1 MEDMDIDS
9 LVDIPDTPDSLSS
22 RRMHGGHHVGNLYAA
37 DHVGGSNSASL
48 DRLRGRDRVVAENGQ
63 NRKRYRHP
71 QKLSGGVDETEH
83 RKNTIVLSP
92 LEKAREN
99 APLSRKTTMERSRN
113 FIREQYMDIGKAPFS
128 KLPSKSSGSGK
139 DHAMVNLTGRNM
151 HKPEMEFP
159 QGGSEN
165 CSAGGKNEGNI
176 PRNGGSY
183 IYNSS
188 SNSATSR
195 NNCKG
200 KEKIN
205 DIGFEGVGSVTDHA
219 KGVALSC
226 GSPLRL
232 DKQLP
237 AYQNVVSPRATV
249 EKKIV
254 SNNPSIDIS
263 EIIAGDNNYGKGKGV
278 AQPLVSMDQDIN
290 CISLSGSAVNNG
302 EASGTNG
309 DSIRDECFE
318 EKGGWRSAHNRSKN
332 AEHAASHRFSR
343 FKNVGCHVSQQNE
356 NKVVKRN
363 NASRGSNRIPS
374 GCLENCDA
382 TETAPVIFSKFNQ
395 KSEPSHAENL
405 LSKRQTKHVLSS
417 GNSGESSRVIP
428 NDTDIVFLGS
438 SWGSSSLGSSRI
450 NTGHHLN
457 VLDLDELSEMRG
469 TNVDANHGDCVNDE
483 ESEARARQVEA
494 DEVLARE
501 LQEQL
506 YHEVSIYG
514 NNEIDEN
521 IARALQQEEDTFP
534 STSNC
539 SIHEPQQLLNL
550 CLNYW
555 KHAIQGARISDLK
568 SRRDL
573 VLVILPLHMV
583 NEQGY
588 TTTLSCLKNLVR
600 LAKAVNLVVPEDSEP
615 NPEIVRD
622 REHQWEVWRA
632 TRLRGPTRQSR
643 TQSSVRTSQ
652 NSSNRR
658 GRGSTRQSRTRSPLR
673 TSQNSSNRR
682 GVRARFSSSAR
693 VPRLRN
699 QVLNQRRAVPS
710 RTRNF
715 HFPLDMDLDMRLD
728 ILEAMEAAIGDDDDI
743 AGHIFRVHNDFND
756 GDYERFLT
764 LDNNNHQ
771 HTGASLH
778 QINSLPLSKVQID
791 NFEEVCAICL
801 ETPANGETI
810 RHLPCLHKF
819 HKDCIDPWLSR
830 KTSCPVCKSSI
841 N

>member
-1 MEDMDIDS
+1 M
-9 LVDIPDTPDSLSS
+9 
-22 RRMHGGHHVGNLYAA
+22 
-37 DHVGGSNSASL
+37 
-48 DRLRGRDRVVAENGQ
+48 
-63 NRKRYRHP
+63 
-71 QKLSGGVDETEH
+71 
-83 RKNTIVLSP
+83 
-92 LEKAREN
+92 EKAREN

-165 CSAGGKNEGNI
+165 CSVGGKNEGNI

-195 NNCKG
+195 NNFKG

-219 KGVALSC
+219 KGVDLSC

-237 AYQNVVSPRATV
+237 AYQNVVSPRATAKRRLV
-249 EKKIV
+249 RNGCISPQNIAIRAKQFNEQSQNSFKSEQNFGNAA
-254 SNNPSIDIS
+254 SNNPCMDIS

-278 AQPLVSMDQDIN
+278 AHPRVSMDQDIN

-302 EASGTNG
+302 EAIGTNG
-309 DSIRDECFE
+309 DSVRDECFE

-332 AEHAASHRFSR
+332 AEHAASHCFSR

-356 NKVVKRN
+356 NKIVKRN
-363 NASRGSNRIPS
+363 DASRGSNKIPS

-428 NDTDIVFLGS
+428 NDTDIVFRCS

-450 NTGHHLN
+450 NTGRHLN
-457 VLDLDELSEMRG
+457 VSDLDELSEMRG

-494 DEVLARE
+494 DEILARE

-534 STSNC
+534 SPSNR
-539 SIHEPQQLLNL
+539 SIHETQ
-550 CLNYW
+550 
-555 KHAIQGARISDLK
+555 R
-568 SRRDL
+568 
-573 VLVILPLHMV
+573 
-583 NEQGY
+583 
-588 TTTLSCLKNLVR
+588 
-600 LAKAVNLVVPEDSEP
+600 
-615 NPEIVRD
+615 
-622 REHQWEVWRA
+622 
-632 TRLRGPTRQSR
+632 RGPTRQSR

-658 GRGSTRQSRTRSPLR
+658 GVWRGSTRQSHTRSPLR

-682 GVRARFSSSAR
+682 GVRARFPSSAR

-699 QVLNQRRAVPS
+699 RVLNQSRAVSS
-710 RTRNF
+710 RARNF

-743 AGHIFRVHNDFND
+743 AGHIFRVHNDFNN

-764 LDNNNHQ
+764 LDDNNHQ

-778 QINSLPLSKVQID
+778 RINSLPLSKVQTD

>member
-9 LVDIPDTPDSLSS
+9 LVDIPDTPDRLSS
-22 RRMHGGHHVGNLYAA
+22 RRMHGGHRVGNLYAA

-92 LEKAREN
+92 LEKTREN
-99 APLSRKTTMERSRN
+99 APLSRKTAMERSRYS
-113 FIREQYMDIGKAPFS
+113 IREQYMDKGKAPFS
-128 KLPSKSSGSGK
+128 KLPSKSSGFGK

-165 CSAGGKNEGNI
+165 CSAGGKNEGNVR
-176 PRNGGSY
+176 RNGGSY

-219 KGVALSC
+219 KGVDLSC

-237 AYQNVVSPRATV
+237 AYQNVVSPRATAKRKLV
-249 EKKIV
+249 RNGCISPQNIAIRAKQFNEQSQNSFKSEQNFGNAV
-254 SNNPSIDIS
+254 SNNPCVDIS

-278 AQPLVSMDQDIN
+278 AHPRVSMDQDIN
-290 CISLSGSAVNNG
+290 YISLSGSPVNNG

-363 NASRGSNRIPS
+363 DASRGSNRIPS

-382 TETAPVIFSKFNQ
+382 TETAPVIFSKVNE
-395 KSEPSHAENL
+395 KSEPSHAENR

-457 VLDLDELSEMRG
+457 VSDLDELSEARG

-494 DEVLARE
+494 DEILARE

-534 STSNC
+534 STSNR
-539 SIHEPQQLLNL
+539 SIHEPQQ
-550 CLNYW
+550 
-555 KHAIQGARISDLK
+555 
-568 SRRDL
+568 
-573 VLVILPLHMV
+573 
-583 NEQGY
+583 
-588 TTTLSCLKNLVR
+588 
-600 LAKAVNLVVPEDSEP
+600 
-615 NPEIVRD
+615 
-622 REHQWEVWRA
+622 
-632 TRLRGPTRQSR
+632 RGPTWQSR
-643 TQSSVRTSQ
+643 TRSSVRTSQ

-699 QVLNQRRAVPS
+699 RVLNQRRAVPS

-764 LDNNNHQ
+764 LDDNNHQ

-778 QINSLPLSKVQID
+778 QINSLPLSKVQTD

-830 KTSCPVCKSSI
+830 KRSCPVCKSSI

>member
-9 LVDIPDTPDSLSS
+9 LVDIPDTPDRLSS
-22 RRMHGGHHVGNLYAA
+22 RRMHGVHRVGNLYVA

-48 DRLRGRDRVVAENGQ
+48 DRLRGRDRVAAENGQ

-71 QKLSGGVDETEH
+71 QKLSGGFDETEH

-92 LEKAREN
+92 MEKAREN

-165 CSAGGKNEGNI
+165 CSVGGKNEGNI

-195 NNCKG
+195 NNFKG

-219 KGVALSC
+219 KGVDLSC

-237 AYQNVVSPRATV
+237 AYQNVVSPRATAKRRLV
-249 EKKIV
+249 RNGCISPQNIAIRAKQFNEQSQNSFKSEQNFGNAA
-254 SNNPSIDIS
+254 SNNPCMDIS

-278 AQPLVSMDQDIN
+278 AHPRVSMDQDIN

-302 EASGTNG
+302 EAIGTNG
-309 DSIRDECFE
+309 DSVRDECFE

-332 AEHAASHRFSR
+332 AEHAASHCFSR

-356 NKVVKRN
+356 NKIVKRN
-363 NASRGSNRIPS
+363 DASRGSNKIPS

-428 NDTDIVFLGS
+428 NDTDIVFRCS

-450 NTGHHLN
+450 NTGRHLN
-457 VLDLDELSEMRG
+457 VSDLDELSEMRG

-494 DEVLARE
+494 DEILARE

-534 STSNC
+534 SPSNR
-539 SIHEPQQLLNL
+539 SIHETQ
-550 CLNYW
+550 
-555 KHAIQGARISDLK
+555 R
-568 SRRDL
+568 
-573 VLVILPLHMV
+573 
-583 NEQGY
+583 
-588 TTTLSCLKNLVR
+588 
-600 LAKAVNLVVPEDSEP
+600 
-615 NPEIVRD
+615 
-622 REHQWEVWRA
+622 
-632 TRLRGPTRQSR
+632 RGPTRQSR

-658 GRGSTRQSRTRSPLR
+658 GVWRGSTRQSHTRSPLR

-682 GVRARFSSSAR
+682 GVRARFPSSAR

-699 QVLNQRRAVPS
+699 RVLNQSRAVSS
-710 RTRNF
+710 RARNF

-743 AGHIFRVHNDFND
+743 AGHIFRVHNDFNN

-764 LDNNNHQ
+764 LDDNNHQ

-778 QINSLPLSKVQID
+778 RINSLPLSKVQTD

>member
-1 MEDMDIDS
+1 MFNLSQKMEDMDIDS
-9 LVDIPDTPDSLSS
+9 LVDIPDTPDRLSS
-22 RRMHGGHHVGNLYAA
+22 RRMHGGHRVGNLYAA

-71 QKLSGGVDETEH
+71 QKLSGGVDETGH

-113 FIREQYMDIGKAPFS
+113 SIREQYMDKGKAPFS
-128 KLPSKSSGSGK
+128 KLPSKSSGFGK

-165 CSAGGKNEGNI
+165 CSAGGKNEGNV

-219 KGVALSC
+219 KGVDLSC
-226 GSPLRL
+226 GPPLRL

-249 EKKIV
+249 KRRLVRNGCISPQNIAIRAKQFNEKSQNSFKSEQNFGNAV

-382 TETAPVIFSKFNQ
+382 TETAPVTFSKFNQ

-483 ESEARARQVEA
+483 EAEARARQVEA

-539 SIHEPQQLLNL
+539 SIHEPQQ
-550 CLNYW
+550 
-555 KHAIQGARISDLK
+555 
-568 SRRDL
+568 
-573 VLVILPLHMV
+573 
-583 NEQGY
+583 
-588 TTTLSCLKNLVR
+588 
-600 LAKAVNLVVPEDSEP
+600 
-615 NPEIVRD
+615 
-622 REHQWEVWRA
+622 
-632 TRLRGPTRQSR
+632 RGPTRQSR

-658 GRGSTRQSRTRSPLR
+658 GRGSARQSRTRSPLR

-699 QVLNQRRAVPS
+699 RVLNPRRAVPS

-764 LDNNNHQ
+764 LDDNNHQ

>member
-9 LVDIPDTPDSLSS
+9 LVDIPDTPDRLSS
-22 RRMHGGHHVGNLYAA
+22 RRMHGVHRVGNLYVA

-48 DRLRGRDRVVAENGQ
+48 DRLRGRDRVAAENGQ

-71 QKLSGGVDETEH
+71 QKLSGGFDETEH

-92 LEKAREN
+92 MEKAREN

-165 CSAGGKNEGNI
+165 CSVGGKNEGNI

-195 NNCKG
+195 NNFKG

-219 KGVALSC
+219 KGVDLSC

-237 AYQNVVSPRATV
+237 AYQNVVSPRATAKRRLV
-249 EKKIV
+249 RNGCISPQNIAIRAKQFNEQSQNSFKSEQNFGNAA
-254 SNNPSIDIS
+254 SNNPCMDIS

-278 AQPLVSMDQDIN
+278 AHPRVSMDQDIN

-302 EASGTNG
+302 EAIGTNG
-309 DSIRDECFE
+309 DSVRDECFE

-332 AEHAASHRFSR
+332 AEHAASHCFSR

-363 NASRGSNRIPS
+363 DASRGSNKIPS

-428 NDTDIVFLGS
+428 NDTDIVFRGS

-450 NTGHHLN
+450 NTGRHLN
-457 VLDLDELSEMRG
+457 VSDLDELSEMRG

-494 DEVLARE
+494 DEILARE

-534 STSNC
+534 SPSNR
-539 SIHEPQQLLNL
+539 SIHETQQ
-550 CLNYW
+550 
-555 KHAIQGARISDLK
+555 
-568 SRRDL
+568 
-573 VLVILPLHMV
+573 
-583 NEQGY
+583 
-588 TTTLSCLKNLVR
+588 
-600 LAKAVNLVVPEDSEP
+600 
-615 NPEIVRD
+615 
-622 REHQWEVWRA
+622 
-632 TRLRGPTRQSR
+632 RGPTRQSR

-658 GRGSTRQSRTRSPLR
+658 GRGSTRQSHTRSPLR

-682 GVRARFSSSAR
+682 GVRARFPSSAR

-699 QVLNQRRAVPS
+699 RVLNQSRAVSS
-710 RTRNF
+710 RARNF

-743 AGHIFRVHNDFND
+743 AGHIFRVHNDFNN

-764 LDNNNHQ
+764 LDDNNHQ

-778 QINSLPLSKVQID
+778 RINSLPLSKVQTD

>member
-9 LVDIPDTPDSLSS
+9 LVDIPDTPDRLSS
-22 RRMHGGHHVGNLYAA
+22 RRMHGVHRVGNLYVA

-48 DRLRGRDRVVAENGQ
+48 DRLRGRDRVAAENGQ

-71 QKLSGGVDETEH
+71 QKLSGGFDETEH

-92 LEKAREN
+92 MEKAREN

-165 CSAGGKNEGNI
+165 CSVGGKNEGNI

-195 NNCKG
+195 NNFKG

-219 KGVALSC
+219 KGVDLSC

-237 AYQNVVSPRATV
+237 AYQNVVSPRATAKRRLV
-249 EKKIV
+249 RNGCISPQNIAIRAKQFNEQSQNSFKSEQNFGNAA
-254 SNNPSIDIS
+254 SNNPCMDIS

-278 AQPLVSMDQDIN
+278 AHPRVSMDQDIN

-302 EASGTNG
+302 EAIGTNG
-309 DSIRDECFE
+309 DSVRDECFE

-332 AEHAASHRFSR
+332 AEHAASHCFSR

-363 NASRGSNRIPS
+363 DASRGSNKIPS

-428 NDTDIVFLGS
+428 NDTDIVFRGS

-450 NTGHHLN
+450 NTGRHLN
-457 VLDLDELSEMRG
+457 VSDLDELSEMRG

-494 DEVLARE
+494 DEILARE

-534 STSNC
+534 SPSNR
-539 SIHEPQQLLNL
+539 SIHETQQ
-550 CLNYW
+550 
-555 KHAIQGARISDLK
+555 
-568 SRRDL
+568 
-573 VLVILPLHMV
+573 
-583 NEQGY
+583 
-588 TTTLSCLKNLVR
+588 
-600 LAKAVNLVVPEDSEP
+600 
-615 NPEIVRD
+615 
-622 REHQWEVWRA
+622 
-632 TRLRGPTRQSR
+632 RGPTRQSR

-658 GRGSTRQSRTRSPLR
+658 GRGSTRQSHTRSPLR

-682 GVRARFSSSAR
+682 GVRARFPSSAR

-699 QVLNQRRAVPS
+699 RVLNQSRAVSS
-710 RTRNF
+710 RARNF

-743 AGHIFRVHNDFND
+743 AGHIFRVHNDFNK
-756 GDYERFLT
+756 FLT
-764 LDNNNHQ
+764 LDDNNHQ

-778 QINSLPLSKVQID
+778 RINSLPLSKVQTD

>member
-1 MEDMDIDS
+1 MFNLLQKMEDMDIDS
-9 LVDIPDTPDSLSS
+9 LVDIPDTPDRLSS
-22 RRMHGGHHVGNLYAA
+22 RRMHGVHRVGNLYVA

-48 DRLRGRDRVVAENGQ
+48 DRLRGRDRVAAENGQ

-71 QKLSGGVDETEH
+71 QKLSGGFDETEH

-92 LEKAREN
+92 MEKAREN

-165 CSAGGKNEGNI
+165 CSVGGKNEGNI

-195 NNCKG
+195 NNFKG

-219 KGVALSC
+219 KGVDLSC

-237 AYQNVVSPRATV
+237 AYQNVVSPRATAKRRLV
-249 EKKIV
+249 RNGCISPQNIAIRAKQFNEQSQNSFKSEQNFGNAA
-254 SNNPSIDIS
+254 SNNPCMDIS

-278 AQPLVSMDQDIN
+278 AHPRVSMDQDIN

-302 EASGTNG
+302 EAIGTNG
-309 DSIRDECFE
+309 DSVRDECFE

-332 AEHAASHRFSR
+332 AEHAASHCFSR

-356 NKVVKRN
+356 NKIVKRN
-363 NASRGSNRIPS
+363 DASRGSNKIPS

-428 NDTDIVFLGS
+428 NDTDIVFRCS

-450 NTGHHLN
+450 NTGRHLN
-457 VLDLDELSEMRG
+457 VSDLDELSEMRG

-494 DEVLARE
+494 DEILARE

-534 STSNC
+534 SPSNR
-539 SIHEPQQLLNL
+539 SIHETQ
-550 CLNYW
+550 
-555 KHAIQGARISDLK
+555 R
-568 SRRDL
+568 
-573 VLVILPLHMV
+573 
-583 NEQGY
+583 
-588 TTTLSCLKNLVR
+588 
-600 LAKAVNLVVPEDSEP
+600 
-615 NPEIVRD
+615 
-622 REHQWEVWRA
+622 
-632 TRLRGPTRQSR
+632 RGPTRQSR

-658 GRGSTRQSRTRSPLR
+658 GVWRGSTRQSHTRSPLR

-682 GVRARFSSSAR
+682 GVRARFPSSAR

-699 QVLNQRRAVPS
+699 RVLNQSRAVSS
-710 RTRNF
+710 RARNF

-743 AGHIFRVHNDFND
+743 AGHIFRVHNDFNN

-764 LDNNNHQ
+764 LDDNNHQ

-778 QINSLPLSKVQID
+778 RINSLPLSKVQTD

>member
-1 MEDMDIDS
+1 MFNLSQKMEDMDIDS
-9 LVDIPDTPDSLSS
+9 LVDIPDTPDRISS
-22 RRMHGGHHVGNLYAA
+22 RRMHGGHRVGNLYAA

-99 APLSRKTTMERSRN
+99 APLSRKATMERSRN
-113 FIREQYMDIGKAPFS
+113 SIREQYMDKGKAPFS
-128 KLPSKSSGSGK
+128 KLPSKSSGFGK

-165 CSAGGKNEGNI
+165 CSVGGKNEGNV

-219 KGVALSC
+219 KGVDLSC

-249 EKKIV
+249 KRRLVRNGCISPQNIAIRAKQFNEKSQNSFKSEQNFGNAV

-263 EIIAGDNNYGKGKGV
+263 EIIAGVNNYGKGKGV

-309 DSIRDECFE
+309 DSIRDKCFE
-318 EKGGWRSAHNRSKN
+318 EKGGWRSAHYRSKN

-382 TETAPVIFSKFNQ
+382 TETAPVIFTKFNQ

-494 DEVLARE
+494 D
-501 LQEQL
+501 
-506 YHEVSIYG
+506 
-514 NNEIDEN
+514 
-521 IARALQQEEDTFP
+521 
-534 STSNC
+534 
-539 SIHEPQQLLNL
+539 
-550 CLNYW
+550 
-555 KHAIQGARISDLK
+555 
-568 SRRDL
+568 
-573 VLVILPLHMV
+573 
-583 NEQGY
+583 
-588 TTTLSCLKNLVR
+588 
-600 LAKAVNLVVPEDSEP
+600 
-615 NPEIVRD
+615 
-622 REHQWEVWRA
+622 
-632 TRLRGPTRQSR
+632 
-643 TQSSVRTSQ
+643 
-652 NSSNRR
+652 
-658 GRGSTRQSRTRSPLR
+658 
-673 TSQNSSNRR
+673 
-682 GVRARFSSSAR
+682 
-693 VPRLRN
+693 
-699 QVLNQRRAVPS
+699 
-710 RTRNF
+710 
-715 HFPLDMDLDMRLD
+715 
-728 ILEAMEAAIGDDDDI
+728 
-743 AGHIFRVHNDFND
+743 
-756 GDYERFLT
+756 
-764 LDNNNHQ
+764 
-771 HTGASLH
+771 
-778 QINSLPLSKVQID
+778 
-791 NFEEVCAICL
+791 
-801 ETPANGETI
+801 
-810 RHLPCLHKF
+810 
-819 HKDCIDPWLSR
+819 
-830 KTSCPVCKSSI
+830 
-841 N
+841 

>member
-9 LVDIPDTPDSLSS
+9 LVDIPDTPDRLSS
-22 RRMHGGHHVGNLYAA
+22 RRMHGVHRVGNLYVA

-48 DRLRGRDRVVAENGQ
+48 DRLRGRDRVAAENGQ

-71 QKLSGGVDETEH
+71 QKLSGGFDETEH

-92 LEKAREN
+92 MEKAREN

-165 CSAGGKNEGNI
+165 CSVGGKNEGNI

-195 NNCKG
+195 NNFKG

-219 KGVALSC
+219 KGVDLSC

-237 AYQNVVSPRATV
+237 AYQNVVSPRATAKRRLV
-249 EKKIV
+249 RNGCISPQNIAIRAKQFNEQSQNSFKSEQNFGNAA
-254 SNNPSIDIS
+254 SNNPCMDIS

-278 AQPLVSMDQDIN
+278 AHPRVSMDQDIN

-302 EASGTNG
+302 EAIGTNG
-309 DSIRDECFE
+309 DSVRDECFE

-332 AEHAASHRFSR
+332 AEHAASHCFSR

-356 NKVVKRN
+356 NKIVKRN
-363 NASRGSNRIPS
+363 DASRGSNKIPS

-428 NDTDIVFLGS
+428 NDTDIVFRCS

-450 NTGHHLN
+450 NTGRHLN
-457 VLDLDELSEMRG
+457 VSDLDELSEMRG

-494 DEVLARE
+494 DEILARE

-534 STSNC
+534 SPSNR
-539 SIHEPQQLLNL
+539 SIHETQ
-550 CLNYW
+550 
-555 KHAIQGARISDLK
+555 R
-568 SRRDL
+568 
-573 VLVILPLHMV
+573 
-583 NEQGY
+583 
-588 TTTLSCLKNLVR
+588 
-600 LAKAVNLVVPEDSEP
+600 
-615 NPEIVRD
+615 
-622 REHQWEVWRA
+622 
-632 TRLRGPTRQSR
+632 RGPTRQSR

-658 GRGSTRQSRTRSPLR
+658 GRGSTRQSHTRSPLR

-682 GVRARFSSSAR
+682 GVRARFPSSAR

-699 QVLNQRRAVPS
+699 RVLNQSRAVSS
-710 RTRNF
+710 RARNF

-743 AGHIFRVHNDFND
+743 AGHIFRVHNDFNN

-764 LDNNNHQ
+764 LDDNNHQ

-778 QINSLPLSKVQID
+778 RINSLPLSKVQTD

>member
-1 MEDMDIDS
+1 M
-9 LVDIPDTPDSLSS
+9 
-22 RRMHGGHHVGNLYAA
+22 
-37 DHVGGSNSASL
+37 
-48 DRLRGRDRVVAENGQ
+48 
-63 NRKRYRHP
+63 
-71 QKLSGGVDETEH
+71 
-83 RKNTIVLSP
+83 
-92 LEKAREN
+92 EKAREN

-165 CSAGGKNEGNI
+165 CSVGGKNEGNI

-195 NNCKG
+195 NNFKG

-219 KGVALSC
+219 KGVDLSC

-237 AYQNVVSPRATV
+237 AYQNVVSPRATAKRRLV
-249 EKKIV
+249 RNGCISPQNIAIRAKQFNEQSQNSFKSEQNFGNAA
-254 SNNPSIDIS
+254 SNNPCMDIS

-278 AQPLVSMDQDIN
+278 AHPRVSMDQDIN

-302 EASGTNG
+302 EAIGTNG
-309 DSIRDECFE
+309 DSVRDECFE

-332 AEHAASHRFSR
+332 AEHAASHCFSR

-356 NKVVKRN
+356 NKIVKRN
-363 NASRGSNRIPS
+363 DASRGSNKIPS

-428 NDTDIVFLGS
+428 NDTDIVFRCS

-450 NTGHHLN
+450 NTGRHLN
-457 VLDLDELSEMRG
+457 VSDLDELSEMRG

-494 DEVLARE
+494 DEILARE

-534 STSNC
+534 SPSNR
-539 SIHEPQQLLNL
+539 SIHETQ
-550 CLNYW
+550 
-555 KHAIQGARISDLK
+555 R
-568 SRRDL
+568 
-573 VLVILPLHMV
+573 
-583 NEQGY
+583 
-588 TTTLSCLKNLVR
+588 
-600 LAKAVNLVVPEDSEP
+600 
-615 NPEIVRD
+615 
-622 REHQWEVWRA
+622 
-632 TRLRGPTRQSR
+632 RGPTRQSR

-658 GRGSTRQSRTRSPLR
+658 GRGSTRQSHTRSPLR

-682 GVRARFSSSAR
+682 GVRARFPSSAR

-699 QVLNQRRAVPS
+699 RVLNQSRAVSS
-710 RTRNF
+710 RARNF

-743 AGHIFRVHNDFND
+743 AGHIFRVHNDFNN

-764 LDNNNHQ
+764 LDDNNHQ

-778 QINSLPLSKVQID
+778 RINSLPLSKVQTD

>member
-9 LVDIPDTPDSLSS
+9 LVDIPDTPDRLSS
-22 RRMHGGHHVGNLYAA
+22 RRMHGGHRVGNLYAA

-48 DRLRGRDRVVAENGQ
+48 DLLRGRDRVVAENGQ

-71 QKLSGGVDETEH
+71 QKLSGGFDETEH

-113 FIREQYMDIGKAPFS
+113 SIREQYMDKGKAPFS
-128 KLPSKSSGSGK
+128 KLPSKSSGFGK
-139 DHAMVNLTGRNM
+139 DHAMVNLTRRNM

-165 CSAGGKNEGNI
+165 CSAGGKNEGNV

-205 DIGFEGVGSVTDHA
+205 DTGFEGVGSVTDHA
-219 KGVALSC
+219 KGVDLSC

-237 AYQNVVSPRATV
+237 ACQNVVSPRATAKRRLV
-249 EKKIV
+249 RNGCISPQNIAIRAKQVNEQSQNSFKSEQNFGNAV
-254 SNNPSIDIS
+254 SNNPCIDIS
-263 EIIAGDNNYGKGKGV
+263 EIIAGENNYGKGKGV
-278 AQPLVSMDQDIN
+278 AHPRVSMDQDIN

-332 AEHAASHRFSR
+332 AEHAASHCFSR

-363 NASRGSNRIPS
+363 DASRGSNRIPS

-457 VLDLDELSEMRG
+457 VSDLDEVSEMRG

-494 DEVLARE
+494 DEILARE

-534 STSNC
+534 STSNR
-539 SIHEPQQLLNL
+539 SIHEPQ
-550 CLNYW
+550 
-555 KHAIQGARISDLK
+555 
-568 SRRDL
+568 
-573 VLVILPLHMV
+573 
-583 NEQGY
+583 QGY
-588 TTTLSCLKNLVR
+588 TTTLSCLQNLVR
-600 LAKAVNLVVPEDSEP
+600 LAKAVNLVVPEDLEP

-622 REHQWEVWRA
+622 REHRWEVWRA

-658 GRGSTRQSRTRSPLR
+658 GRGSTRRSRTRSPLR

-699 QVLNQRRAVPS
+699 RVLNQRRAVPS

-764 LDNNNHQ
+764 LDDNNHQ

-778 QINSLPLSKVQID
+778 QINSLPLSKVQTD

>member
-1 MEDMDIDS
+1 MEDIDIDS
-9 LVDIPDTPDSLSS
+9 LVDIPDTPDRLSS
-22 RRMHGGHHVGNLYAA
+22 RRKHGGHRVGNLYAA

-63 NRKRYRHP
+63 NRKRYRHT

-113 FIREQYMDIGKAPFS
+113 SIREQYMDKGKAPFS
-128 KLPSKSSGSGK
+128 KLPSKSSGFGK

-165 CSAGGKNEGNI
+165 CSAGGKNEGNV

-205 DIGFEGVGSVTDHA
+205 DIGFEGVGSVADHA
-219 KGVALSC
+219 KGVDLSC
-226 GSPLRL
+226 GSTLRL

-237 AYQNVVSPRATV
+237 AYQNVVPPRATAKRRLV
-249 EKKIV
+249 RNGCISPQNIAIRAKQFNEQSQNSFNSEQNFGNVV
-254 SNNPSIDIS
+254 SNNPCIDIS

-278 AQPLVSMDQDIN
+278 AHPRVSMDQDIN

-363 NASRGSNRIPS
+363 DASRGSNRIPS

-405 LSKRQTKHVLSS
+405 LSKRQMKHVLSS

-457 VLDLDELSEMRG
+457 VSDLDELSEMRG
-469 TNVDANHGDCVNDE
+469 ANVDANHGDCVNDE

-494 DEVLARE
+494 DEILARE

-534 STSNC
+534 STSNR

-588 TTTLSCLKNLVR
+588 TTTLSCLQNLVR
-600 LAKAVNLVVPEDSEP
+600 LAKAVNLVVSEDLEP
-615 NPEIVRD
+615 NPEFVRD
-622 REHQWEVWRA
+622 REHRWEVWRA
-632 TRLRGPTRQSR
+632 TRLGYENPQPANLDKLAFIQLCHATISQKRG
-643 TQSSVRTSQ
+643 
-652 NSSNRR
+652 
-658 GRGSTRQSRTRSPLR
+658 
-673 TSQNSSNRR
+673 
-682 GVRARFSSSAR
+682 
-693 VPRLRN
+693 LRN
-699 QVLNQRRAVPS
+699 KLYQDSL
-710 RTRNF
+710 
-715 HFPLDMDLDMRLD
+715 MR
-728 ILEAMEAAIGDDDDI
+728 
-743 AGHIFRVHNDFND
+743 
-756 GDYERFLT
+756 YY
-764 LDNNNHQ
+764 
-771 HTGASLH
+771 
-778 QINSLPLSKVQID
+778 
-791 NFEEVCAICL
+791 
-801 ETPANGETI
+801 
-810 RHLPCLHKF
+810 
-819 HKDCIDPWLSR
+819 
-830 KTSCPVCKSSI
+830 
-841 N
+841 

>member
-1 MEDMDIDS
+1 MFNLLQKMEDMDIDS
-9 LVDIPDTPDSLSS
+9 LVDIPDTPDRLSS
-22 RRMHGGHHVGNLYAA
+22 RRMHGVHRVGNLYVA

-48 DRLRGRDRVVAENGQ
+48 DRLRGRDRVAAENGQ

-71 QKLSGGVDETEH
+71 QKLSGGFDETEH

-92 LEKAREN
+92 MEKAREN

-165 CSAGGKNEGNI
+165 CSVGGKNEGNI

-195 NNCKG
+195 NNFKG

-219 KGVALSC
+219 KGVDLSC

-237 AYQNVVSPRATV
+237 AYQNVVSPRATAKRRLV
-249 EKKIV
+249 RNGCISPQNIAIRAKQFNEQSQNSFKSEQNFGNAA
-254 SNNPSIDIS
+254 SNNPCMDIS

-278 AQPLVSMDQDIN
+278 AHPRVSMDQDIN

-302 EASGTNG
+302 EAIGTNG
-309 DSIRDECFE
+309 DSVRDECFE

-332 AEHAASHRFSR
+332 AEHAASHCFSR

-356 NKVVKRN
+356 NKIVKRN
-363 NASRGSNRIPS
+363 DASRGSNKIPS

-428 NDTDIVFLGS
+428 NDTDIVFRCS

-450 NTGHHLN
+450 NTGRHLN
-457 VLDLDELSEMRG
+457 VSDLDELSEMRG

-494 DEVLARE
+494 DEILARE

-534 STSNC
+534 SPSNR
-539 SIHEPQQLLNL
+539 SIHETQRGHRSL
-550 CLNYW
+550 
-555 KHAIQGARISDLK
+555 ILK
-568 SRRDL
+568 
-573 VLVILPLHMV
+573 V
-583 NEQGY
+583 
-588 TTTLSCLKNLVR
+588 
-600 LAKAVNLVVPEDSEP
+600 
-615 NPEIVRD
+615 
-622 REHQWEVWRA
+622 
-632 TRLRGPTRQSR
+632 
-643 TQSSVRTSQ
+643 
-652 NSSNRR
+652 
-658 GRGSTRQSRTRSPLR
+658 
-673 TSQNSSNRR
+673 
-682 GVRARFSSSAR
+682 
-693 VPRLRN
+693 
-699 QVLNQRRAVPS
+699 
-710 RTRNF
+710 
-715 HFPLDMDLDMRLD
+715 
-728 ILEAMEAAIGDDDDI
+728 
-743 AGHIFRVHNDFND
+743 
-756 GDYERFLT
+756 
-764 LDNNNHQ
+764 
-771 HTGASLH
+771 
-778 QINSLPLSKVQID
+778 
-791 NFEEVCAICL
+791 EE
-801 ETPANGETI
+801 TW
-810 RHLPCLHKF
+810 F
-819 HKDCIDPWLSR
+819 
-830 KTSCPVCKSSI
+830 
-841 N
+841 